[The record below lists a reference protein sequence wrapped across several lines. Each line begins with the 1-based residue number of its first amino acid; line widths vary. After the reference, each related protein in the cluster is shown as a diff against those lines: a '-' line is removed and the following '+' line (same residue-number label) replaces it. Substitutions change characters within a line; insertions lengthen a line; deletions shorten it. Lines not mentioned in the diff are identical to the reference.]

1 VSGKTTP
8 TLPPP
13 GQRRG
18 YRDVHVRS
26 VEGGFS
32 IALDA
37 KPLRT
42 PAGTPIVVPQAA
54 LAEALAAEW
63 RGQGDK
69 LDLNAVPITR
79 IAATALDRVR
89 PRRTERVA
97 QLLEYAETE
106 LLCHRAPE
114 PDALIARQAA
124 VWQPLLDWL
133 ALRFDAPLTVT
144 SGIHVRP
151 HPPDS
156 LAALRRELER
166 SDDWR
171 LAGLAITTGVAG
183 SLVIGLAL
191 AEGRLDAGGAF
202 EAAELDA
209 SFQIERWGEDAEAMA
224 RRAEIQVELAAVA
237 TFLRLLTA

>member
-1 VSGKTTP
+1 MSGKTTP

-18 YRDVHVRS
+18 YRDVHVQTM
-26 VEGGFS
+26 EGGFA

-42 PAGTPIVVPQAA
+42 PAGTHIVVPQAA
-54 LAEALAAEW
+54 LAAAIAAEW

-69 LDLNAVPITR
+69 LDLNTLPITR
-79 IAATALDRVR
+79 ITATALDRVR
-89 PRRTERVA
+89 PRRAELVA
-97 QLLEYAETE
+97 ELMSYAETE
-106 LLCHRAPE
+106 LLCHRAGE
-114 PDALIARQAA
+114 PDALVARQNA

-133 ALRFDAPLTVT
+133 ARHFDAPLTVT

-156 LAALRRELER
+156 LAALRRALEQ

-171 LAGLAITTGVAG
+171 LAGLAITTGIAG
-183 SLVIGLAL
+183 SVVIGLAL

-224 RRAEIQVELAAVA
+224 RRAEIRAELAAA
-237 TFLRLLTA
+237 GRFLGLLRA

>member
-1 VSGKTTP
+1 M
-8 TLPPP
+8 
-13 GQRRG
+13 
-18 YRDVHVRS
+18 
-26 VEGGFS
+26 
-32 IALDA
+32 
-37 KPLRT
+37 
-42 PAGTPIVVPQAA
+42 
-54 LAEALAAEW
+54 
-63 RGQGDK
+63 
-69 LDLNAVPITR
+69 
-79 IAATALDRVR
+79 
-89 PRRTERVA
+89 
-97 QLLEYAETE
+97 EYAETE

-224 RRAEIQVELAAVA
+224 RRAEIQAELAAVA